1 MDKITLEKVIEE
13 YHDNDICIYELLAAI
28 PADGLT
34 LEEAF
39 ELYISAMKTIEG
51 DQFFR
56 IAEEEKIEL

>member
-1 MDKITLEKVIEE
+1 MDKMTLEKVIEE
-13 YHDNDICIYELLAAI
+13 YHNNDICIFDLLASL

-39 ELYISAMKTIEG
+39 ELYISAMKMMGG

-56 IAEEEKIEL
+56 IVEEEKIEL